1 MTAERLLYALKK
13 IIEINKA
20 NPGTAQAVFCD
31 TNTPKKDAFSVYQAL
46 RDRLVRSGEFAENEI
61 AFVHDT
67 ANDKQRLAMFEKVN
81 NAEIKIIIGSTGKLG
96 TGVNIQ
102 RKLSALH
109 HLDAPYRPSD
119 IEQRNG
125 RGIRQGNENS
135 EVYIGYYS
143 TKGTFDNYRWQILE
157 KKQQIISQIMSGK
170 PAARTCEDID
180 DTALTFAEMKAATT
194 GNPLIAEKMTVDN
207 EVNRL
212 KLLHANYYQQQR
224 SFEYDIS
231 RRYPDLISRKEKM
244 IEWTKK
250 DIELISAAPPIT
262 EDNFRMTLGGRT
274 LWSAPKPATSWRRW
288 LQNT

>member
-1 MTAERLLYALKK
+1 M
-13 IIEINKA
+13 
-20 NPGTAQAVFCD
+20 
-31 TNTPKKDAFSVYQAL
+31 
-46 RDRLVRSGEFAENEI
+46 RSGEFAENEI
-61 AFVHDT
+61 AFVHDA

-212 KLLHANYYQQQR
+212 KLLQANYYQQQR

-231 RRYPDLISRKEKM
+231 NRYPDLISRKEK
-244 IEWTKK
+244 
-250 DIELISAAPPIT
+250 
-262 EDNFRMTLGGRT
+262 
-274 LWSAPKPATSWRRW
+274 
-288 LQNT
+288 

>member
-1 MTAERLLYALKK
+1 
-13 IIEINKA
+13 
-20 NPGTAQAVFCD
+20 
-31 TNTPKKDAFSVYQAL
+31 
-46 RDRLVRSGEFAENEI
+46 
-61 AFVHDT
+61 
-67 ANDKQRLAMFEKVN
+67 MFRWV
-81 NAEIKIIIGSTGKLG
+81 GST
-96 TGVNIQ
+96 
-102 RKLSALH
+102 
-109 HLDAPYRPSD
+109 D

-212 KLLHANYYQQQR
+212 KLLQANYYQQQR

-231 RRYPDLISRKEKM
+231 KRYPDLISRKEKM

-250 DIELISAAPPIT
+250 DIELISAAPP
-262 EDNFRMTLGGRT
+262 
-274 LWSAPKPATSWRRW
+274 ARRR
-288 LQNT
+288 L